1 MSVIVFQDKK
11 LAIAS
16 GLRWSLLAQDSKKK
30 QNRTEQIRARVR
42 NSNGAT
48 RYVTT
53 TSAEDAPYIGLYTPD
68 RMGKAPKGDIHSIAL
83 VFLHALLKA
92 HRGER
97 STINAA
103 LVMDVENAQS
113 TKKAVVIILGG
124 NIVHDTVED
133 QFRAHAIVEQNQNEL
148 GGFLQVLSS
157 EGDIPGAT
165 HVSWE
170 DLLVHATK
178 ESKTSPV
185 PQGALLIPAVL
196 GVLLL
201 AGLGAAYHFL
211 VIVPE
216 QEAERRRKAQ
226 EADKTQQYLQQLAAA
241 MQNAGWVST
250 SYINQLQA
258 MRSDPYWIKGWSLA
272 KLDCQHQSQSC
283 QEHWV
288 RHGGKLPEL
297 VAQRA
302 NGVYQ
307 PQANPRDSEASFSR
321 KAVVEP
327 AVLTHDVIPADDNE
341 ADMRLRPVINELVN
355 AGMAVQLSAPTV
367 WPSFPMAGVKQD
379 VVIKRRKMTINA
391 DYYLAEQ
398 AVRQLPAHVIPDS
411 ISFKTMDPFTVQ
423 LTAYVYVK

>member
-1 MSVIVFQDKK
+1 MSTIVFQDKK

-68 RMGKAPKGDIHSIAL
+68 RMGKAPKGEIHSLAL
-83 VFLHALLKA
+83 VFLHALMQA

-113 TKKAVVIILGG
+113 AKKAVVIILGG

-133 QFRAHAIVEQNQNEL
+133 QFRAHAIVEQNQTEL

-157 EGDIPGAT
+157 ESDIPSAT
-165 HVSWE
+165 HVTWE
-170 DLLVHATK
+170 DLLAHATK
-178 ESKTSPV
+178 ESKSHPV
-185 PQGALLIPAVL
+185 PSGALLLPALL
-196 GVLLL
+196 GLVVI

-241 MQNAGWVST
+241 MQNAGWVAP
-250 SYINQLQA
+250 SYVAQLSA
-258 MRSDPYWIKGWSLA
+258 MRNDPYWIKGWSLA

-297 VAQRA
+297 VSQRPGA
-302 NGVYQ
+302 TYL
-307 PQANPRDSEASFSR
+307 PQTNPRDSEASFSR
-321 KAVVEP
+321 KALVEP
-327 AVLTHDVIPADDNE
+327 AVLTPDVIPADENE

-355 AGMAVQLSAPTV
+355 AGMAVQLSALTV
-367 WPSFPMAGVKQD
+367 WPSFPMAGVK
-379 VVIKRRKMTINA
+379 
-391 DYYLAEQ
+391 
-398 AVRQLPAHVIPDS
+398 
-411 ISFKTMDPFTVQ
+411 
-423 LTAYVYVK
+423 